1 MRVKTQFSTGIVAPE
16 RHAAELD
23 LVVPFTTPDLTRAAL
38 DAANRMG
45 AGLNPTIRL
54 IRVQVVPFPL
64 EPDQS
69 PVYIEFLKEQM
80 ADLRSDLPVAREIRL
95 ARSFEDGLLGTLG
108 RESVVILAA
117 PKRPWTTRNERLAAA
132 LRRAGHM
139 VVMVGPGKA
148 DPEIPAA
155 KQEAVNA

>member
-1 MRVKTQFSTGIVAPE
+1 MRAITQFSTGVIE
-16 RHAAELD
+16 RQSHAAELD
-23 LVVPFTTPDLTRAAL
+23 LVVPFTTPELTRTAL
-38 DAANRMG
+38 GAANRMG

-64 EPDQS
+64 EPDRS

-80 ADLRSDLPVAREIRL
+80 AQFRSDLPVAGEIRL

-108 RESVVILAA
+108 SGSVVILAT
-117 PKRPWTTRNERLAAA
+117 PKRPWTTRNERLASA

-139 VVMVGPGKA
+139 VVLVTPGLSVGSSV
-148 DPEIPAA
+148 ET
-155 KQEAVNA
+155 KQEPVHA

>member
-1 MRVKTQFSTGIVAPE
+1 MRTRTLISTGVLE
-16 RHAAELD
+16 QEKHAAELD
-23 LVVPFTTPDLTRAAL
+23 LVVPFTTPELTRAAL

-64 EPDQS
+64 ELDQS

-80 ADLRSDLPVAREIRL
+80 AQFRSDLPVDREIRL
-95 ARSFEDGLLGTLG
+95 ARNFEDGLLGTLG
-108 RESVVILAA
+108 SDSVVILAA
-117 PKRPWTTRNERLAAA
+117 PKRPWTTRNERLARA

-139 VVMVGPGKA
+139 VVLVTPGA
-148 DPEIPAA
+148 FVET
-155 KQEAVNA
+155 KQEPVHA